1 MLDQKAHPA
10 ISLRRGTLVPAILA
24 IGISL
29 RLWQYLAD
37 MSMWFD
43 ELSIA
48 RNVSE
53 RSLGQLLGQPLA
65 YEQTSPLGFLAML
78 DIAKNI
84 FGPSDMSLRLFPFL
98 CGIAALFLFWR
109 VAERTLEGAAVPI
122 AVALFAL
129 SPPLIRYTAELKPY
143 GVDVVAIL
151 ALTLVALDLC
161 RAEPTLRR
169 CLGAGGIGI
178 ISVFFSQA
186 SVLILTGL
194 GAALFVRW
202 GLRRDLDTRRP
213 VFVTVPIWACAA
225 VGGLV
230 VARQHMTTHTM
241 EFMHWVWRGRLGFL
255 PLPTTVS
262 GFATWTRDRFSQFFD
277 TMSSYPLPLV
287 YTALALTGLI
297 VLWRR
302 RNVALILAAPF
313 VVTLAAAIAQQ
324 YPFRGRVVLF
334 LLPTLL
340 LTSAAATGW
349 MIERATV
356 AQPALGV
363 VLAIAFLAPPLIAVL
378 RKPPPYT
385 GEPFK
390 PVFAYV
396 QAHRQ
401 PGDRVYAYS
410 NAFEAINRYGAQYG
424 MPPGSYVA
432 GSCDEQ
438 SILPFLADIDRLRG
452 TRRLWVIASSVP
464 DFRPGRQAI
473 GKYLRAIGVKRD
485 SMSVPSIAPLDPV
498 SAELFDLSDT
508 ARLRL
513 ATAASIPFK
522 PDTLHA
528 LCFDWV
534 YPTPGSTSALP
545 R

>member
-1 MLDQKAHPA
+1 MPDRQANPTS
-10 ISLRRGTLVPAILA
+10 SLRRDMLLPAIVA
-24 IGISL
+24 IGLAL
-29 RLWQYLAD
+29 RVWQYLAD

-48 RNVSE
+48 RNVGE

-65 YEQTSPLGFLAML
+65 YEQTAPLGFLAML
-78 DIAKNI
+78 DITKNI
-84 FGPSDMSLRLFPFL
+84 FGPSDLSLRLFPFL
-98 CGIAALFLFWR
+98 CGVAALFLFWR

-129 SPPLIRYTAELKPY
+129 SPWLIRYTAELKQY
-143 GVDVVAIL
+143 GTDVVAML

-161 RAEPTLRR
+161 RAEPTPRR
-169 CLGAGGIGI
+169 CLVAGGAGI
-178 ISVFFSQA
+178 IAVFFSQA
-186 SVLILTGL
+186 AVLVLAGL
-194 GAALFVRW
+194 GAALFVSW
-202 GLRRDLDTRRP
+202 LLRRDVATRRP

-225 VGGLV
+225 IGGLV
-230 VARQHMTTHTM
+230 VAREHMTRHTM
-241 EFMHWVWRGRLGFL
+241 EFMHWFWRGRLGFL
-255 PLPTTVS
+255 PLPTTAS
-262 GFATWTRDRFSQFFD
+262 GFAIWTRDRFEQFFD
-277 TMSSYPLPLV
+277 AMSSYPIPLL
-287 YTALALTGLI
+287 YTLLALMGLI

-302 RNVALILAAPF
+302 REIALILAAP
-313 VVTLAAAIAQQ
+313 VAVTFAAAIAQQ

-334 LLPTLL
+334 LLPTFL
-340 LTSAAATGW
+340 LTSAATVGW
-349 MIERATV
+349 IIERASLV
-356 AQPALGV
+356 QPALGAALAVALLTPPV
-363 VLAIAFLAPPLIAVL
+363 VAIL

-385 GEPFK
+385 AEPFK

-396 QAHRQ
+396 KAHRLQ
-401 PGDRVYAYS
+401 GDRVYVYS
-410 NAFEAINRYGAQYG
+410 NAYQAVARYGAQYG
-424 MPPGSYVA
+424 MPLDSYVA

-452 TRRLWVIASSVP
+452 TRRLWVIGSSVP
-464 DFRPGRQAI
+464 DFRQARQAV
-473 GKYLRAIGVKRD
+473 GKYLRAIGVERD
-485 SMSVPSIAPLDPV
+485 SMSVPSNPPLDPV

-508 ARLRL
+508 TRLRL

-534 YPTPGSTSALP
+534 YPTPTSTAALL

>member
-1 MLDQKAHPA
+1 MA
-10 ISLRRGTLVPAILA
+10 AILA
-24 IGISL
+24 VGVAL
-29 RLWQYLAD
+29 RVWQYLAN

-65 YEQTSPLGFLAML
+65 YQQTAPLGFLAAV

-84 FGPSDMSLRLFPFL
+84 FGPSDLSLRLFPFL

-129 SPPLIRYTAELKPY
+129 SPPLIRYSAELKQY

-151 ALTLVALDLC
+151 VLTLVALDLC
-161 RAEPTLRR
+161 RTQPTLRR
-169 CLGAGGIGI
+169 CLVAGGVGI

-186 SVLILTGL
+186 AVLVLAGL

-202 GLRRDLDTRRP
+202 AVHRDAAARRP

-225 VGGLV
+225 IGGLV

-241 EFMHWVWRGRLGFL
+241 EFMHWFWRTKLGFL
-255 PLPTTVS
+255 PLPPTAS
-262 GFATWTRDRFSQFFD
+262 GFAIWTRDRFAQFFD
-277 TMSSYPLPLV
+277 VMSSYPLPLV
-287 YTALALTGLI
+287 YTVFALTGLI

-302 RNVALILAAPF
+302 RDVALILAGPVA
-313 VVTLAAAIAQQ
+313 VTLAAAIAQQ
-324 YPFRGRVVLF
+324 YPFRWRVVLF

-340 LTSAAATGW
+340 LTSAATVGW
-349 MIERATV
+349 MIERASA
-356 AQPALGV
+356 AQPALGAA
-363 VLAIAFLAPPLIAVL
+363 LAVALLAPPLVAIF
-378 RKPPPYT
+378 RRPPPYT

-401 PGDRVYAYS
+401 PGDRTYVYA
-410 NAFEAINRYGAQYG
+410 NTFQAITRYGAQYG
-424 MPPGSYVA
+424 MPPDSYVA
-432 GSCDEQ
+432 GACDEQ
-438 SILPFLADIDRLRG
+438 SILPFLVDVDRFRG
-452 TRRLWVIASSVP
+452 TRRLWVIGSSVP
-464 DFRPGRQAI
+464 DFRPARRAI
-473 GKYLRAIGVKRD
+473 GRYLSIIGVKRD
-485 SMSVPSIAPLDPV
+485 SMSVPSVAPLDPV
-498 SAELFDLSDT
+498 SADLFDLSDT
-508 ARLRL
+508 TRLRL
-513 ATAASIPFK
+513 AAAATFPFK

-534 YPTPGSTSALP
+534 HPTPSAPAELP

>member
-1 MLDQKAHPA
+1 MPDRQANPTF
-10 ISLRRGTLVPAILA
+10 SLRREMLLPAIVA
-24 IGISL
+24 IGLAL
-29 RLWQYLAD
+29 RVWQYLAD

-53 RSLGQLLGQPLA
+53 RSLDQLLGQPLA
-65 YEQTSPLGFLAML
+65 YQQSAPLGFLAML

-84 FGPSDMSLRLFPFL
+84 FGPSDLSLRLFPFL
-98 CGIAALFLFWR
+98 CGVAALFLFWR
-109 VAERTLEGAAVPI
+109 VAERTLEGVAVPT
-122 AVALFAL
+122 ALALFAL

-169 CLGAGGIGI
+169 CVTAGGIGI
-178 ISVFFSQA
+178 IGVFFSQA
-186 SVLILTGL
+186 SVLILTGI
-194 GAALFVRW
+194 GATLFVRW
-202 GLRRDLDTRRP
+202 ALQRDVAARMP
-213 VFVTVPIWACAA
+213 AFVTVPIWACAA
-225 VGGLV
+225 IGGLV
-230 VARQHMTTHTM
+230 VSRQHMTTQTM
-241 EFMHWVWRGRLGFL
+241 AFMHWFWRTRLGFL
-255 PLPTTVS
+255 PLPATAS
-262 GFATWTRDRFSQFFD
+262 GFAIWTRDRFATFFD
-277 TMSSYPLPLV
+277 TMSSYPMPLV
-287 YTALALTGLI
+287 YTVFALTGLI

-302 RNVALILAAPF
+302 RDVALILAGPVA
-313 VVTLAAAIAQQ
+313 VTLAAAIAQQ

-340 LTSAAATGW
+340 LTSAATVGW
-349 MIERATV
+349 MIERAS
-356 AQPALGV
+356 AIQPALGAA
-363 VLAIAFLAPPLIAVL
+363 LAVALLTPPLVAIL

-401 PGDRVYAYS
+401 PGDRVYVYS
-410 NAFEAINRYGAQYG
+410 NAFQAINRYGAQYG
-424 MPPGSYVA
+424 MPPDSYVA

-452 TRRLWVIASSVP
+452 TRRLWVIGSSVP
-464 DFRPGRQAI
+464 DFRPARDAI

-508 ARLRL
+508 TRLRL
-513 ATAASIPFK
+513 ATAKSIPF
-522 PDTLHA
+522 PADTLHA

-534 YPTPGSTSALP
+534 YPTPGATSALP